1 MLVLTRKQGEEIM
14 IDDDV
19 VIKVVAIQA
28 DKVRIGIEA
37 PTTRTIHRAEVYLR
51 IQKEHGAARD
61 SDGSD
66 GATEHEA
73 KRVAP

>member
-14 IDDDV
+14 IDDEI
-19 VIKVVAIQA
+19 VIKVVSIQA
-28 DKVRIGIEA
+28 DKVRLGIEA
-37 PTTRTIHRAEVYLR
+37 PTTRTIHRAEVYLA
-51 IQKEHGAARD
+51 IQKELGAARD

-66 GATEHEA
+66 GATEQDA